1 MPLSVM
7 IAASKEFNNDN
18 LNLDDLKKETKTEGD
33 KWKPPPADPTD
44 WVYTWLKEHGLEES
58 AKRLLDANFLTRD
71 DLLLEPRLDC
81 TDLEKLGVIKAA
93 DRRKIFN
100 LVKELS

>member
-1 MPLSVM
+1 MATTGGVWVRVG
-7 IAASKEFNNDN
+7 AR
-18 LNLDDLKKETKTEGD
+18 TRR
-33 KWKPPPADPTD
+33 KPPPADPTD

-100 LVKELS
+100 LVKELR